1 MNERKCR
8 WLPWIA
14 PSSAVLLALAV
25 SGCSSTGTAPKAQKA
40 QQQAGHWV
48 YLPAET
54 GSRLPRRVWQN
65 EDGTLVDPNT
75 GRVFHGDSDVA
86 GQLQRQQSLA
96 SPSGGR

>member
-8 WLPWIA
+8 WLSWIA

-25 SGCSSTGTAPKAQKA
+25 IGCSSTHSAAKA

-75 GRVFHGDSDVA
+75 GKVFHGDSDVA
-86 GQLQRQQSLA
+86 GQLQRQ
-96 SPSGGR
+96 

>member
-8 WLPWIA
+8 CAAWIA
-14 PSSAVLLALAV
+14 SGSAWLLALAV
-25 SGCSSTGTAPKAQKA
+25 SGCTATGPAPKAQQK
-40 QQQAGHWV
+40 AGHWV

-75 GRVFHGDSDVA
+75 GRVFLGDSDTA

-96 SPSGGR
+96 SPAGAR

>member
-1 MNERKCR
+1 MNKRKGR
-8 WLPWIA
+8 PSPWIA
-14 PSSAVLLALAV
+14 GCAAVLLALIAN
-25 SGCSSTGTAPKAQKA
+25 GCSSSGTAASTQPK
-40 QQQAGHWV
+40 AGHWV

-75 GRVFHGDSDVA
+75 GRVFHGDAEVA

-96 SPSGGR
+96 SPAGSR